1 MNLASQYHIIADGAG
16 WIDARARGRLK
27 FEGKDAAPF
36 LHALVT
42 NDVESLAVGNGVYA
56 TFLTPQ
62 GRMLTDLTIHRLEDR
77 LLVAVPAGLSTSL
90 ADRFDQLI
98 FSEDVRVSDE
108 SASTAEMGVVGG
120 SASVALAQAFDL
132 QPSDLQTLPPLGHV
146 IAGDAVIARS
156 TAFELPA
163 FDVFIPG
170 GGFDAIVRRLVDH
183 GVVAIAPELAD
194 AMRIDAGRPAFGLD
208 MTEETI
214 PLEAGLLDRA
224 ISTTKGCYVGQEV
237 IVRILHRGGGRVVR
251 RLVKLDSDATPADL
265 PPPDALIFDGG
276 REIGRITSASPS
288 PRAPRVIAL
297 GYVHRDA
304 TEIGRSIEFD
314 SPRGRQKG
322 TIVGLAG

>member
-1 MNLASQYHIIADGAG
+1 
-16 WIDARARGRLK
+16 
-27 FEGKDAAPF
+27 
-36 LHALVT
+36 
-42 NDVESLAVGNGVYA
+42 
-56 TFLTPQ
+56 
-62 GRMLTDLTIHRLEDR
+62 
-77 LLVAVPAGLSTSL
+77 
-90 ADRFDQLI
+90 
-98 FSEDVRVSDE
+98 
-108 SASTAEMGVVGG
+108 MGVVGG

-170 GGFDAIVRRLVDH
+170 GGFDAGVRRLADH

-251 RLVKLDSDATPADL
+251 RLVKIDSDATPADV

-304 TEIGRSIEFD
+304 VEIGRSIEFD
-314 SPRGRQKG
+314 STRGRQKA